1 MNEGGLF
8 KKEKKIGQGFRG
20 PREGSGFLRFLKS
33 ADIFVNTR
41 LLLYKGLRSSL
52 NCISPERRPVRTI
65 LLKSEKFEMGFG
77 RLAPALDVAEG
88 HTVPF

>member
-41 LLLYKGLRSSL
+41 PPSFFLQIQPTPGL
-52 NCISPERRPVRTI
+52 SPLESPQVD
-65 LLKSEKFEMGFG
+65 G
-77 RLAPALDVAEG
+77 RG
-88 HTVPF
+88 ITVPDNDTFWTSSSGKSHFSRIF